1 LKILSFPR
9 AWFSVNRWLC
19 DPTCAWFAM
28 QLAPQFLQILFFLRR
43 LLDPLSVREI
53 SINIR

>member
-1 LKILSFPR
+1 
-9 AWFSVNRWLC
+9 
-19 DPTCAWFAM
+19 M